1 MLPVLAEA
9 ALRSLLLGSLVW
21 LGLRLCRVR
30 NPQAQMTAWLIVLA
44 ASLVMPF
51 LMHEPTVTLTV
62 PEAPLNEPDPIWFAD
77 ESLQDTGLSSMSAAG
92 SETPHAA
99 APGPF
104 AHISAHIDGLRIATA
119 IYALVAGFLLLR
131 MMTGLLLTW
140 RLVRAATPVDEPW
153 VGVSDVRFSRD
164 VDGPVTFAST
174 ILFPLHAITWEDA
187 KREAVLAHER
197 AHVANCDFHVLL
209 LAAVNRAVFW
219 FSPFAWWQFAK
230 LAELAEIISDAHAIE
245 AVEDRLGYAELL
257 LDMVQARQRPVL
269 ALQMARSNT
278 IHSRIERILAATGI
292 PARIDWRRRAW
303 IGVAIIPAVVAC
315 AATIAYRTGPAAAV
329 ARHPAETERK
339 PQHVAF
345 YGLAPGSIFALS
357 REPDGLSGQLTGQ
370 RRLRLATAGDGAWS
384 YASGRLTFALGAEAA
399 QPAELTV
406 HQDGHDQNAERI
418 AELSWEGEACG
429 TVPLD
434 DYVGWYELSPSRVV
448 AVTRSGD
455 RLRLKE
461 TGRLSFEVAADC
473 VDAFS
478 GKDDNLVIFLRDRKP
493 TDLKPSDLKPS
504 DLKPAVAR
512 VLLQDPVIGARVAH
526 RVDAAKA
533 RSIEDASAVRMA
545 EVSDHFRAQAPTPG
559 SKELVLRGIINM
571 QRGTPTYDRMSPALA
586 ARVARH
592 ADDMHS
598 MLEAFGPVESI
609 FFRGVGPGGYD
620 VYGVKFAKGF
630 AEVRI
635 LLGADGK
642 AEDVFFRPDGN
653 DELGEFVSC
662 SAETGLKPPTEAI
675 PIKVML
681 FNASGDDIHPFSL
694 DAEGRRVARG
704 TMSDNT
710 TLWLLTDVGR
720 PMVIADRS
728 GRCLEILLP
737 GQRTQYHSI
746 EMAQSGVTAHVKRPR
761 AAPLPGSED
770 ALRRYIEAITT
781 DELDEVRMTP
791 EVAAFTRQQIAQNRA
806 ILARLGPLR
815 ALSFRAVTSIGTDI
829 YMGHFA
835 NGTAEW
841 RIALAR
847 DGAIMRIALGPQ

>member
-1 MLPVLAEA
+1 MLPILAEA
-9 ALRSLLLGSLVW
+9 ALRSLLLGSLIW
-21 LGLRLCRVR
+21 IGLKLCRVR
-30 NPQAQMTAWLIVLA
+30 NPQAQMTAWQIVLA

-51 LMHEPTVTLTV
+51 VMHEPTVTLTV
-62 PEAPLNEPDPIWFAD
+62 PEAPLTEPDPIWFAD
-77 ESLQDTGLSSMSAAG
+77 ESFQDTGLSVPAAG
-92 SETPHAA
+92 SERLHAA

-104 AHISAHIDGLRIATA
+104 AHIIAQIDGLRIATV

-131 MMTGLLLTW
+131 MITGLLLTW
-140 RLVRAATPVDEPW
+140 RLARAATPVDEPW
-153 VGVSDVRFSRD
+153 VGRSDVRFSRD
-164 VDGPVTFAST
+164 VDGPVTFASI

-197 AHVANCDFHVLL
+197 AHVANRDFHVLL
-209 LAAVNRAVFW
+209 LAAVNRALFW

-269 ALQMARSNT
+269 ALQMARSNML
-278 IHSRIERILAATGI
+278 HSRIERILAATGI
-292 PARIDWRRRAW
+292 PARIDWQRRAW
-303 IGVAIIPAVVAC
+303 IVAAIIPAVVVC

-329 ARHPAETERK
+329 ARHPAEMERK

-345 YGLAPGSIFALS
+345 YGLAPGSILAIS

-370 RRLRLATAGDGAWS
+370 RRLRLAAAGDGAWS
-384 YASGRLTFALGAEAA
+384 YASGRLTFALDADAA
-399 QPAELTV
+399 QPAQLTV
-406 HQDGHDQNAERI
+406 HQDGRDRNAERI

-429 TVPLD
+429 TVPFD

-448 AVTRSGD
+448 AVTRAGD

-478 GKDDNLVIFLRDRKP
+478 GKDDNLVIFLRDRQ
-493 TDLKPSDLKPS
+493 
-504 DLKPAVAR
+504 AGVAR

-559 SKELVLRGIINM
+559 SKELVLRGVINM
-571 QRGTPTYDRMSPALA
+571 QRGRPSYDRMSPALA
-586 ARVARH
+586 ARVARQ
-592 ADDMHS
+592 ADDIQS
-598 MLEAFGPVESI
+598 MLDAFGPVETV

-642 AEDVFFRPDGN
+642 AEDVTFRPDGN
-653 DELGEFVSC
+653 DEQGEIVGC
-662 SAETGLKPPTEAI
+662 SAEAGLKPPTENI

-681 FNASGDDIHPFSL
+681 FNASGEDIRPFSL
-694 DAEGRRVARG
+694 DADGKRVARG

-710 TLWLLTDVGR
+710 TSWLLTDVGR
-720 PMVIADRS
+720 PMVIANRD
-728 GRCLEILLP
+728 GKCLEVLLP
-737 GQRTQYHSI
+737 GQRTRYHSI
-746 EMAQSGVTAHVKRPR
+746 EISQSGEAAHLGRPR
-761 AAPLPGSED
+761 TAPLPGSED
-770 ALRRYIEAITT
+770 ALRRYIDALAA

-791 EVAAFTRQQIAQNRA
+791 EVAAQTRQQMAQSRA
-806 ILARLGPLR
+806 ILARLGGLR
-815 ALSFRAVTSIGTDI
+815 ALSFRAVTSIGTDV

-841 RIALAR
+841 RIALAK
-847 DGAIMRIALGPQ
+847 DGSIMRIALGPQ

>member
-9 ALRSLLLGSLVW
+9 ALRSLLLGSLIW
-21 LGLRLCRVR
+21 IGLKLCRVS
-30 NPQAQMTAWLIVLA
+30 NPQAQMTAWLIVLG

-51 LMHEPTVTLTV
+51 MMHEPTVTLTL
-62 PEAPLNEPDPIWFAD
+62 PETPLREPDPIWFAD
-77 ESLQDTGLSSMSAAG
+77 ESFQDTGQAMVG
-92 SETPHAA
+92 PGGEVPHAA
-99 APGPF
+99 APRPF
-104 AHISAHIDGLRIATA
+104 AHIFAHIDGLRIASVV
-119 IYALVAGFLLLR
+119 YALVAGFLLLR

-140 RLVRAATPVDEPW
+140 RLARAATPVDEPW
-153 VGVSDVRFSRD
+153 VGASDVRFSRD

-174 ILFPLHAITWEDA
+174 ILFPLHAVTWEDA

-197 AHVANCDFHVLL
+197 AHVANRDFHVLL
-209 LAAVNRAVFW
+209 LAAVNRALFW

-257 LDMVQARQRPVL
+257 LDMVQARQRPML
-269 ALQMARSNT
+269 ALQMARSHT
-278 IHSRIERILAATGI
+278 VHSRIERILAATGI

-303 IGVAIIPAVVAC
+303 ISVAIIPAVVAC

-329 ARHPAETERK
+329 ARHPAEMERK
-339 PQHVAF
+339 PRHVAF
-345 YGLAPGSIFALS
+345 YGLAPGSIFSIS
-357 REPDGLSGQLTGQ
+357 REPHGLSGQLTGQ
-370 RRLRLATAGDGAWS
+370 RRLRLAAAGDGAWS
-384 YASGRLTFALGAEAA
+384 YASGRLTFALDAEAG

-406 HQDGHDQNAERI
+406 HQDGHDRNAERI

-434 DYVGWYELSPSRVV
+434 DYVGWYELSPTRVV

-455 RLRLKE
+455 GLRLKE
-461 TGRLSFEVAADC
+461 TGRLSLEVAADC
-473 VDAFS
+473 ADAFS
-478 GKDDNLVIFLRDRKP
+478 GKDDNLVIFLRDRQ
-493 TDLKPSDLKPS
+493 TG
-504 DLKPAVAR
+504 VAR

-559 SKELVLRGIINM
+559 SKELVLRGVINM
-571 QRGTPTYDRMSPALA
+571 QRGRPSYDRMSPALA
-586 ARVARH
+586 ARVARQ
-592 ADDMHS
+592 ADDIRS
-598 MLEAFGPVESI
+598 MLDAFGAVETV

-635 LLGADGK
+635 LLSADGK
-642 AEDVFFRPDGN
+642 AEDVTFRPDGN
-653 DELGEFVSC
+653 DEQGEIVGC
-662 SAETGLKPPTEAI
+662 SAEAGLKPPTENI

-681 FNASGDDIHPFSL
+681 FNASGDDIRPFSL
-694 DAEGRRVARG
+694 DAEGKRVARG

-710 TLWLLTDVGR
+710 TSWLLTDVGR
-720 PMVIADRS
+720 PMVIADRN
-728 GRCLEILLP
+728 GQCLEILLP
-737 GQRTQYHSI
+737 GQRTRYHSI
-746 EMAQSGVTAHVKRPR
+746 EMSRLGEVSARPR
-761 AAPLPGSED
+761 TVPLPGSEE
-770 ALRRYIEAITT
+770 ALRHYIEAITT
-781 DELDEVRMTP
+781 DQMDEVRVTP
-791 EVAAFTRQQIAQNRA
+791 EVAAQMRQQMAQNRA
-806 ILARLGPLR
+806 ILARLGALR
-815 ALSFRAVTSIGTDI
+815 AVSFRGVTQIGTDV

-841 RIALAR
+841 RIALAK

>member
-1 MLPVLAEA
+1 MLAILAEA

-21 LGLRLCRVR
+21 FGLKLCRVR
-30 NPQAQMTAWLIVLA
+30 DPQAQMTAWLIVLA
-44 ASLVMPF
+44 ASLAMPL

-62 PEAPLNEPDPIWFAD
+62 PEVPLKQPDPSWFAD
-77 ESLQDTGLSSMSAAG
+77 EAFQDTGLAMPTAG
-92 SETPHAA
+92 GEMPHAVT
-99 APGPF
+99 PGLF
-104 AHISAHIDGLRIATA
+104 AHLDGWRVATVT
-119 IYALVAGFLLLR
+119 YALVAAFLLLR
-131 MMTGLLLTW
+131 IIAGLLLTW
-140 RLVRAATPVDEPW
+140 RLARAATPVDEPW
-153 VGVSDVRFSRD
+153 VGASDVRFSRD
-164 VDGPVTFAST
+164 IDGPVTFAST
-174 ILFPLHAITWEDA
+174 ILFPLHATTWEDA

-197 AHVANCDFHVLL
+197 AHVANRDFHVLL
-209 LAAVNRAVFW
+209 LAAVNRALFW

-245 AVEDRLGYAELL
+245 TVEDRLGYAELL
-257 LDMVQARQRPVL
+257 LDMVQARQRPML
-269 ALQMARSNT
+269 ALEMARSNT

-303 IGVAIIPAVVAC
+303 IGVAILPAVVVC
-315 AATIAYRTGPAAAV
+315 AATIAYRTGPAGAV
-329 ARHPAETERK
+329 ARPAELERK

-345 YGLAPGSIFALS
+345 YGLAPGSILSIS

-370 RRLRLATAGDGAWS
+370 RRLRLAAAGDGAWS
-384 YASGRLTFALGAEAA
+384 YASGRLTFALDADAA
-399 QPAELTV
+399 QPSELTV
-406 HQDGHDQNAERI
+406 HQDGRDRNAERI
-418 AELSWEGEACG
+418 AELSWDGEACG
-429 TVPLD
+429 TVQLD

-461 TGRLSFEVAADC
+461 TGRLSYEVAADC

-478 GKDDNLVIFLRDRKP
+478 GKDDNLVIFLRDP
-493 TDLKPSDLKPS
+493 KPS

-559 SKELVLRGIINM
+559 SKELVLRGVINM
-571 QRGTPTYDRMSPALA
+571 QRGRPSYDRMSPALA
-586 ARVARH
+586 ARVARQ
-592 ADDMHS
+592 ADDIRS
-598 MLEAFGPVESI
+598 MLDAFGPVESI

-635 LLGADGK
+635 LLNADGK
-642 AEDVFFRPDGN
+642 AEDVTFRPDGN
-653 DELGEFVSC
+653 DELGEIVSC
-662 SAETGLKPPTEAI
+662 TAEAGLKPQAESI

-681 FNASGDDIHPFSL
+681 FNASGDEIRPFSL

-710 TLWLLTDVGR
+710 TSWLLTDVGR

-728 GRCLEILLP
+728 GQCLEILLP

-746 EMAQSGVTAHVKRPR
+746 EIAQSGAAAHLRRPR

-770 ALRRYIEAITT
+770 ALRRYIEAITA
-781 DELDEVRMTP
+781 DELDELRMTP
-791 EVAAFTRQQIAQNRA
+791 EVAAFTRQQLAQNRA

-815 ALSFRAVTSIGTDI
+815 ALSFRAVTSIGTDV

-841 RIALAR
+841 RIALAK